1 MVYRDGLLIMYNNK
15 ANYRPIKFLD
25 RMERNN
31 HIVLLYDNE
40 EYADLVISRY
50 LLNGL
55 QKGESCIFFTADKPE
70 IIEERLSAEG
80 IDVDSYKQTNSL
92 RIFRIERSD
101 ADKFDALGTLK
112 HIREEATKGMK
123 PPYRF
128 VGRTIMDTGSKE
140 GMKLG
145 LVVEKTGHEH
155 FEEFDNSQLCYYDIS
170 GIEQSKRN
178 EWISELLKNHHHVIY
193 ASEPDRAVAFE
204 TMLLEDGE

>member
-1 MVYRDGLLIMYNNK
+1 MSAEK

-155 FEEFDNSQLCYYDIS
+155 FEEFDNSQLCYYNIS
-170 GIEQSKRN
+170 GIEQSRRN

>member
-1 MVYRDGLLIMYNNK
+1 MSAEK

-155 FEEFDNSQLCYYDIS
+155 FEEFDNSQLCYYNIS

-193 ASEPDRAVAFE
+193 ASEPDKAVAFE
-204 TMLLEDGE
+204 TMLLEEEE

>member
-1 MVYRDGLLIMYNNK
+1 MSAEK

-31 HIVLLYDNE
+31 HMVLLYDNE

-155 FEEFDNSQLCYYDIS
+155 FEEFDNSQLCYYNIS

>member
-1 MVYRDGLLIMYNNK
+1 MSAEK

-40 EYADLVISRY
+40 EYADLLISRY

-80 IDVDSYKQTNSL
+80 IDVDSYKQRNSL
-92 RIFRIERSD
+92 RIFRTERSD

-155 FEEFDNSQLCYYDIS
+155 FEEFDNSQLCYYNIS

>member
-1 MVYRDGLLIMYNNK
+1 MSAEK

-70 IIEERLSAEG
+70 IIEERLTAEG
-80 IDVDSYKQTNSL
+80 IDVDSYKQRNSL
-92 RIFRIERSD
+92 RIFRTERSD

>member
-1 MVYRDGLLIMYNNK
+1 MSAEK

-55 QKGESCIFFTADKPE
+55 EKGESCIFFTADKPE

-155 FEEFDNSQLCYYDIS
+155 FEEFDNSQLCYYNIS

>member
-1 MVYRDGLLIMYNNK
+1 MSAEK

-92 RIFRIERSD
+92 RIFHIERSD

>member
-1 MVYRDGLLIMYNNK
+1 MSAEKV
-15 ANYRPIKFLD
+15 NYRPIKFLD

-128 VGRTIMDTGSKE
+128 VGRTIMDTGTKE

-155 FEEFDNSQLCYYDIS
+155 FEEFDNSQLCYYNIS